1 MKKRI
6 FAFILLLAALL
17 MMAALSS
24 CLGGT
29 GGDNNN
35 IDEPEKVWTPTGE
48 IVVPFDA
55 TLASEYTI
63 VYKYRDED
71 ARLAAVDF
79 SKALAAKKLILSS
92 TTTLS
97 DAVSEARL
105 EVLFGATD
113 RKVSSEAMALLEE
126 KSAAAPNDLHC
137 VFYYMDGR
145 LAIVANNEYGYDMGI
160 GVFMERYYSEG
171 KIAFPDTLKEHV
183 SRNINDYE
191 DLLVEELVNDH
202 ADTRAEH
209 DEALDALLEKLIAQR
224 SSIANSGI
232 FGTSTKNIGKS
243 TWGTAPTVPDE
254 EHPRLLLNNDTLPA
268 VKRALTRDDSTNSRL
283 FRLFKTE
290 IADDCILPAA
300 SYQGTNTTVNKDNY
314 HNFNEEYLEVIQ
326 AKALAYLLY
335 GDPYYGYQAI
345 YYVKNYL
352 KSLDIVKIASDQCRQ
367 YGYVMYTAAIVYDWC
382 YPLLTELDKEQII
395 AAVENR
401 ICRYSNQSGAAMAV
415 GFPPSKQRSVTGHG
429 AERQILR
436 DYLSFSVAIYG
447 DNNSWWDY
455 VAARVYND
463 FIPMRNY
470 YYQSGSIYQGTGYA
484 AARYT
489 ADLFSAWIIFAATGD
504 NPYDNLAE
512 VTRNLVG
519 LEIAPGML
527 FNSGD
532 KTGDYASAKDILHAV
547 TITAYLE
554 GDATL
559 LAQANDIRG
568 TSSFSSSYLYLTSA
582 PFAALRGLSDPI
594 PAANKYEGL
603 DLILYN
609 GSPLGQYV
617 VHDAYGVYDAAS
629 VFMRIKERATA
640 NHEHSDAGTFE
651 IYYKGALSTDG
662 GCYDNYDH
670 AHTQYF
676 HQATISHNGLIIYNP
691 SLAGTQGGWYSGGQK
706 KLSEAANMDSWLG
719 SYYEAGRVT
728 GNQHGYTDAS
738 ETKSLYAYIAG
749 DITASYDSQTVDY
762 VGRRM
767 LTVFTDDENA
777 PMVLFVYDDVTSDSA
792 EFEKRFLLQIS
803 SQDAP
808 TISGNTV
815 VTENDGGRLMLTCL
829 SDSVKINGVGGRTS
843 GSYVSEQS
851 KNYLINGKQLVSK
864 SLADDGHW
872 GRIEIV
878 YDKQSKNATFLNVI
892 AVTDAGNKLPAAV
905 ATEGNSGIEGAVF
918 DGKIAALFATDRS
931 RADAMISCT
940 VSGGRSVDYYVSGVA
955 AGNWIVN
962 VDGQN
967 YGVFTATEEGGM
979 LTFTAPAGRVVLSP
993 AK

>member
-1 MKKRI
+1 MKKRP
-6 FAFILLLAALL
+6 FALILLLAAVFIT
-17 MMAALSS
+17 AALSS
-24 CLGGT
+24 CVGG
-29 GGDNNN
+29 NNN
-35 IDEPEKVWTPTGE
+35 NEPEEVWTPTGE
-48 IVVPFDA
+48 LVVLFDA
-55 TLASEYTI
+55 TADSDYVI

-71 ARLAAVDF
+71 SRLAAVDF
-79 SKALAAKKLILSS
+79 GKALAAEKLIPSGTS
-92 TTTLS
+92 ALS
-97 DAVSEARL
+97 DAVSEARH

-113 RKVSSEAMALLEE
+113 RKASAIAGELLAE
-126 KSAAAPNDLHC
+126 KVAAAPDDLHC

-145 LAIVANNEYGYDMGI
+145 LAIVANSERGYDMGI
-160 GVFMERYYSEG
+160 SVFMERYCSDG
-171 KIAFPDTLKEHV
+171 KISFPDTLNEHV
-183 SRNINDYE
+183 SQDINDYE
-191 DLLVEELVNDH
+191 DSLLEDLIADN

-209 DEALDALLEKLIAQR
+209 DEALGELLKKIDAQR
-224 SSIANSGI
+224 KELISSRF

-243 TWGTAPTVPDE
+243 TWGTAPTAPSE
-254 EHPRLLLNNDTLPA
+254 EHPRLLLNNDTLPE
-268 VKRALTRDDSTNSRL
+268 VKRALTRDDTTNSRL
-283 FRLFKTE
+283 FRLFNTD
-290 IADDCILPAA
+290 IANDCILPAA
-300 SYQGTNTTVNKDNY
+300 SYQGTNSTVNKDNY
-314 HNFNEEYLEVIQ
+314 HNFNEEPLEVIQ

-335 GDPYYGYQAI
+335 DDPYYGYQAI
-345 YYVKNYL
+345 YYIKNYL
-352 KSLDIVKIASDQCRQ
+352 KSLDIVRIASDQCRQ

-395 AAVENR
+395 AGVENR
-401 ICRYSNQSGAAMAV
+401 ICRYSNQSGRAMAV
-415 GFPPSKQRSVTGHG
+415 GFPPSKQQSVTGHG

-470 YYQSGSIYQGTGYA
+470 YYESGSTYQGTGYA

-489 ADLFSAWIIFAATGD
+489 SDLFSAWIILAATGE
-504 NPYDNLAE
+504 NPYNNLAE
-512 VTRNLVG
+512 VTRGLVG
-519 LEIAPGML
+519 LEVAPGML

-532 KTGDYASAKDILHAV
+532 KSGDYAAIKDILHPV
-547 TITAYLE
+547 TIAAYLE

-568 TSSFSSSYLYLTSA
+568 TSAFSSGFLYLTSA
-582 PFAALRGLSDPI
+582 AYAALRGLSDPI
-594 PAANKYEGL
+594 PEANKYEGL
-603 DLILYN
+603 DLIQYN

-617 VHDAYGVYDAAS
+617 AREAFGVYDSAAI
-629 VFMRIKERATA
+629 FMRIKERATA

-691 SLAGTQGGWYSGGQK
+691 ALAGTQGGWYSGGQR
-706 KLSEAANMDSWLG
+706 KL
-719 SYYEAGRVT
+719 YEADTMEDWLRPYYDAGRIT
-728 GNQHGYTDAS
+728 GREHAYTDAS
-738 ETKSLYAYIAG
+738 ETKPLYAYVAG

-767 LTVFTDDENA
+767 LTVFTGDESA
-777 PMVLFVYDDVTSDSA
+777 PMVLFVYDDITSDSA

-815 VTENDGGRLMLTCL
+815 ITEKDGGRLMLTCL

-843 GSYVSEQS
+843 GNYVSEKSQ
-851 KNYLINGKQLVSK
+851 NYLINGKQLVSK

-878 YDKQSKNATFLNVI
+878 WDKQSKNATFLNVI
-892 AVTDAGNKLPAAV
+892 AVTDAGNDNIPTAV

-918 DGKIAALFATDRS
+918 GGKIAALFATDRS
-931 RADAMISCT
+931 GASALISCT

-955 AGNWIVN
+955 AGDWIVN
-962 VDGQN
+962 IDGQN
-967 YGVFTATEEGGM
+967 YGVFTATEEGRM

>member
-1 MKKRI
+1 MKKELK
-6 FAFILLLAALL
+6 ALILLLTAVII
-17 MMAALSS
+17 ALSVLT
-24 CLGGT
+24 CVGG
-29 GGDNNN
+29 G
-35 IDEPEKVWTPTGE
+35 DEPEEVWTPTGE
-48 IVVPFDA
+48 LVVLFDSTA
-55 TLASEYTI
+55 ESDYAL

-71 ARLAAVDF
+71 SRLAAVDF
-79 SKALAAKKLILSS
+79 GKALRAKNLVSS
-92 TTTLS
+92 NVTALS
-97 DAVSEARL
+97 DAVSEARN

-113 RKVSSEAMALLEE
+113 RKVSDIACELLAE
-126 KSAAAPNDLHC
+126 KVATAPDDLHC

-145 LAIVANNEYGYDMGI
+145 LAIVANSERGYDMGI
-160 GVFMERYYSEG
+160 GVFIERYYSDD
-171 KIAFPDTLKEHV
+171 KISFPDTLKEHV
-183 SRNINDYE
+183 SRDINGYE
-191 DLLVEELVNDH
+191 DILVENLIAGN

-209 DEALDALLEKLIAQR
+209 DETLGALLDKLDAQRNELI
-224 SSIANSGI
+224 SSGF
-232 FGTSTKNIGKS
+232 FGKSTKNIGTS
-243 TWGTAPTVPDE
+243 SWGTAPTTPSED
-254 EHPRLLLNNDTLPA
+254 HPRLLLNNETLPA
-268 VKRALTRDDSTNSRL
+268 VKRALTREDSTNSRL
-283 FRLFKTE
+283 FRLFNTD
-290 IADDCILPAA
+290 IANDCILPTA
-300 SYQGTNTTVNKDNY
+300 SYQGTNSTVDRDNY
-314 HNFNEEYLEVIQ
+314 HNFNEEYLEIIQ

-335 GDPYYGYQAI
+335 DDAYYGYQAI
-345 YYVKNYL
+345 YYIKNYL

-367 YGYVMYTAAIVYDWC
+367 YGYVMYTTAIVYDWC
-382 YPLLTELDKEQII
+382 YPLLTDLDKEQII

-401 ICRYSNQSGAAMAV
+401 ICRYRNQSGEAMSV

-447 DNNSWWDY
+447 DNSSWWDY

-470 YYQSGSIYQGTGYA
+470 YYESGSTYQGTGYA

-489 ADLFSAWIIFAATGD
+489 SDLFSAWILTAATGE
-504 NPYDNLAE
+504 NPYNNLAE
-512 VTRNLVG
+512 VTQSLVG
-519 LEIAPGML
+519 LEIAPGIL

-532 KTGDYASAKDILHAV
+532 KTGDYAAAKDILHPL
-547 TITAYLE
+547 TIAAYLE
-554 GDATL
+554 GDAML

-582 PFAALRGLSDPI
+582 AFAALRGLSDPI
-594 PAANKYEGL
+594 PEANKYEGL
-603 DLILYN
+603 DLIQYN

-617 VHDAYGVYDAAS
+617 VHEAFGVYDSAAI
-629 VFMRIKERATA
+629 FMRIKERATA

-670 AHTQYF
+670 AHTQYY

-706 KLSEAANMDSWLG
+706 KLDEAATMNKWLD
-719 SYYEAGRVT
+719 SYYDAGRVT
-728 GNQHGYTDAS
+728 GHQHAYADAQ
-738 ETKSLYAYIAG
+738 ETKPLYAYIAG

-767 LTVFTDDENA
+767 LTVFTGDENA
-777 PMVLFVYDDVTSDSA
+777 PMVLFIYDDITSDSA

-803 SQDAP
+803 SQNAP

-815 VTENDGGRLMLTCL
+815 ITENDGGRLMLTCL

-843 GSYVSEQS
+843 GNYVSEQS

-892 AVTDAGNKLPAAV
+892 AVSDAGNESVPTAV

-918 DGKIAALFATDRS
+918 GGKIAALFATDRS
-931 RADAMISCT
+931 GASTLISCT
-940 VSGGRSVDYYVSGVA
+940 TSGGRSMDYYVSGVA
-955 AGNWIVN
+955 AGDWIVN
-962 VDGQN
+962 IDGQN
-967 YGVFTATEEGGM
+967 IGVYTATEEGGM

>member
-1 MKKRI
+1 MKKRL
-6 FAFILLLAALL
+6 FALILLLAAVFIT
-17 MMAALSS
+17 AALSA
-24 CLGGT
+24 CVGG
-29 GGDNNN
+29 NNTDSG
-35 IDEPEKVWTPTGE
+35 DEPEEVWTPTGE
-48 IVVPFDA
+48 IILPFDES
-55 TLASEYTI
+55 LASDYVL
-63 VYKYRDED
+63 VYKYRDENS
-71 ARLAAVDF
+71 RLAAVDF
-79 SKALAAKKLILSS
+79 SKALAAKKLIPSGTS
-92 TTTLS
+92 TLA
-97 DAVSEARL
+97 DAVSKARY

-113 RKVSSEAMALLEE
+113 RKASAIAGELLAE
-126 KSAAAPNDLHC
+126 KVAAAPGDLHC

-145 LAIVANNEYGYDMGI
+145 LAIIANSERGYDMGI
-160 GVFMERYYSEG
+160 GVFMERYYSDG
-171 KIAFPDTLKEHV
+171 KISFPDTLKEHV
-183 SRNINDYE
+183 SRTVNEYE
-191 DLLVEELVNDH
+191 DLLLGDIISDN
-202 ADTRAEH
+202 ADKRAEH
-209 DEALDALLEKLIAQR
+209 EASLSDLLAKLEVQR
-224 SSIANSGI
+224 AELLSSRF

-243 TWGTAPTVPDE
+243 TWGTAPTVPSED
-254 EHPRLLLNNDTLPA
+254 HPRLLLNNDTLPE
-268 VKRALTRDDSTNSRL
+268 VKRALTRDDTTNSRL
-283 FRLFKTE
+283 FRLFNTD
-290 IADDCILPAA
+290 IANDCILPAA
-300 SYQGTNTTVNKDNY
+300 SYQGTNSTVNKDNY
-314 HNFNEEYLEVIQ
+314 HNFNEEYLEIIQ

-335 GDPYYGYQAI
+335 DDPYYGYQAL
-345 YYVKNYL
+345 YYIKNYL
-352 KSLDIVKIASDQCRQ
+352 KSLDIVRIASDQCRQ

-395 AAVENR
+395 AGVENR

-415 GFPPSKQRSVTGHG
+415 GFPPSRQRSVTGHG

-447 DNNSWWDY
+447 DNSSWWDY

-470 YYQSGSIYQGTGYA
+470 YYQSGSTYQGTGYS

-489 ADLFSAWIIFAATGD
+489 ADLFSAWIILAATGE

-512 VTRNLVG
+512 VTRGLVG

-532 KTGDYASAKDILHAV
+532 KSGDYAAIKDILHPV
-547 TITAYLE
+547 TIAAYLE

-568 TSSFSSSYLYLTSA
+568 TSSFSSSFLYLTSA
-582 PFAALRGLSDPI
+582 AYAALRGLSDPI
-594 PAANKYEGL
+594 PEANKYEGL
-603 DLILYN
+603 DLIQYN

-617 VHDAYGVYDAAS
+617 AREAFGVYDSAAI
-629 VFMRIKERATA
+629 FMRIKERATA
-640 NHEHSDAGTFE
+640 NHEHCDAGTFE

-691 SLAGTQGGWYSGGQK
+691 SLASTQGGWYSGGQR
-706 KLSEAANMDSWLG
+706 KL
-719 SYYEAGRVT
+719 YEADTMEDWLRPYYDAGRIT
-728 GNQHGYTDAS
+728 GREHGYADDA
-738 ETKSLYAYIAG
+738 ETKPLYAYIAG

-767 LTVFTDDENA
+767 LTVFTGDESA
-777 PMVLFVYDDVTSDSA
+777 PMVLFVYDDITSDSA

-829 SDSVKINGVGGRTS
+829 SNNVKINGVGGRTS
-843 GSYVSEQS
+843 GNYVSEQS

-878 YDKQSKNATFLNVI
+878 WDKQSKNATFLNVI
-892 AVTDAGNKLPAAV
+892 AVADAGNDNIPTAV
-905 ATEGNSGIEGAVF
+905 ATQVNSGIEGAVF
-918 DGKIAALFATDRS
+918 GGKIAALFATARNGESDI
-931 RADAMISCT
+931 ISCLT
-940 VSGGRSVDYYVSGVA
+940 RGGESMDYYVSGVA
-955 AGNWIVN
+955 AGDWIVK
-962 VDGQN
+962 VDGQS
-967 YGVFTATEEGGM
+967 YGVYTATEEGGM
-979 LTFTAPAGRVVLSP
+979 LTFTAPAGRVVISP